1 MAHNANAASCFLVA
15 FIGATYLLSG
25 YRMVRFTSK
34 VGAAMFAVFLALLGT
49 QYLQNGW
56 AVAGILTAA
65 AIAGFLLGNAY
76 YYIHIAGVGA
86 FMGVLTMAFG
96 AAAAGGYIE
105 WGSGIASAILGA
117 MLACRF
123 ERPVV
128 IFATSLIGAA
138 TFFGAAKSLGVQMP
152 TAGAVLLMVAI
163 TALGCAV
170 QAKTTRKPPAKTAA
184 PRVS

>member
-1 MAHNANAASCFLVA
+1 MGKPAASAFLVKV
-15 FIGATYLLSG
+15 FPRFSG
-25 YRMVRFTSK
+25 FTTRFVANFRLAGDFFLEPDSALEAID
-34 VGAAMFAVFLALLGT
+34 AAV
-49 QYLQNGW
+49 NGLP
-56 AVAGILTAA
+56 IDSDPA

-86 FMGVLTMAFG
+86 LMGVLTMAFG
-96 AAAAGGYIE
+96 AAAVGGYIE

-128 IFATSLIGAA
+128 IFATSLIGGA
-138 TFFGAAKSLGVQMP
+138 TFFGAAKSLGVRMP

-163 TALGCAV
+163 TALGCVV
-170 QAKTTRKPPAKTAA
+170 QAKTTRKPTAKTAG